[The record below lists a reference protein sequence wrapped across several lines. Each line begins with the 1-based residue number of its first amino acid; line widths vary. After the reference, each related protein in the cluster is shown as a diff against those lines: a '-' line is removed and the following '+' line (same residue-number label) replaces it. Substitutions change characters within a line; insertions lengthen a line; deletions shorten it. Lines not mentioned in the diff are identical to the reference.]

1 MFLCP
6 IDDGEPRT
14 GDAARAEP
22 MGVVGVVTALEDA
35 HEPAAMGSGR
45 AVEVTDDGELW
56 TCGRNGD
63 APRAEGEETTTVR
76 RGEWPRA
83 AGVRGETARAVPI
96 TRTGERQRAAGGKG
110 ETAPR
115 LAESG
120 DTARTTFGVAPAP
133 AEPMIVPPVCMAAHG
148 MRTSALA
155 AVTAARWT
163 TAGVS
168 AADAT
173 WEPVTNN
180 F

>member
-110 ETAPR
+110 ET
-115 LAESG
+115 
-120 DTARTTFGVAPAP
+120 FGVAPAP